1 MSSTFDTFEYVH
13 KLKEAEVPEKQAE
26 THAKALSEII
36 QSNLAIRQDLE
47 KTKADLTIEIE
58 RTRVELIKWNVGA
71 VFTAVGVVTAIIKLL
86 G

>member
-1 MSSTFDTFEYVH
+1 MSSTFDTLEYVH
-13 KLKEAEVPEKQAE
+13 KLKKAGAPEKQAE

-36 QSNLAIRQDLE
+36 QSNLATRQDLE

-58 RTRVELIKWNVGA
+58 RTKAELIKWNVDA